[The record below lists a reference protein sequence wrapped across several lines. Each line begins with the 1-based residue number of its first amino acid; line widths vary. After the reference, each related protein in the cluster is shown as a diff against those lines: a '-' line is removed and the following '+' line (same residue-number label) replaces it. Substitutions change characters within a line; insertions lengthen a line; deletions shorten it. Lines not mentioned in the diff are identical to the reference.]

1 MVLKNALRLTPAIS
15 ECQAIS
21 RDFNTTMEG
30 RPAQQAMPSR
40 CTELDPGG
48 HSIILVYLIATSQQS
63 GVLFAI
69 WRMATASCCLLDKL
83 TNICDK

>member
-1 MVLKNALRLTPAIS
+1 MGQMPHQSMVLKNALRLTPAIS

-48 HSIILVYLIATSQQS
+48 HSIIHITTIWCFVCNLAYGV
-63 GVLFAI
+63 GVLLSFG
-69 WRMATASCCLLDKL
+69 
-83 TNICDK
+83 